1 MIKKK
6 SKSKKTGKKATKK
19 RPTKTNQ
26 RELHPAEVRKDIAAM
41 VEAEA
46 ELLAGAVIEE
56 GKKGQLATVKYLFE
70 VAHIYPQAPEGE
82 LSATDEESLAKT
94 LLDRLNIP
102 DEPVIHDL
110 YEKGEDIVVIPA
122 RPAPEVDSEKQIQE
136 ADSVPLGS
144 K

>member
-1 MIKKK
+1 
-6 SKSKKTGKKATKK
+6 
-19 RPTKTNQ
+19 
-26 RELHPAEVRKDIAAM
+26 M

-82 LSATDEESLAKT
+82 LSTTDEESLAKT